1 MVKMFI
7 SGSMSTDEIGK
18 DIMDSIDFSIRK
30 NYHIVV
36 GDARGVDKNIQ
47 QILKSNNY
55 KNVIVYHVGETP
67 RNKIDSEWTSKR
79 IEVDHMN
86 EKLFRNGRYTREAQ
100 MQKDLQ
106 MALDSDF
113 GLVIWEDIKKNRFG
127 NLQVSKGSL
136 NNIFNLLCLNKKV
149 GVYLQGHS
157 EKGIIKLNKVADFE
171 KNILS
176 DLVHTKTQQYYLKI
190 KKDFIK
196 NQKNDELTEKNLEQ
210 TTLF

>member
-1 MVKMFI
+1 MLKMFI
-7 SGSMSTDEIGK
+7 SGSMSTDEISE
-18 DIMDSIDFSIRK
+18 DILNSIDFSIRK
-30 NYHIVV
+30 EYHILV
-36 GDARGVDKNIQ
+36 GDAKGVDKSIQ
-47 QILKSNNY
+47 EILKLNNY

-67 RNKIDSEWTSKR
+67 RNKVDSEWPSKR
-79 IEVDHMN
+79 VEVNHKD
-86 EKLFRNGRYTREAQ
+86 EKMFRNGRYTREAQ

-136 NNIFNLLCLNKKV
+136 NNIFNLLLLNKKV

-157 EKGIIKLNKVADFE
+157 EKGIMKLNKVADFE
-171 KNILS
+171 KDILH
-176 DLVHTKTQQYYLKI
+176 DLVHTKTQQYYIQI

-196 NQKNDELTEKNLEQ
+196 NQKSSDNIDNLKQ

>member
-1 MVKMFI
+1 MMKMFI
-7 SGSMSTDEIGK
+7 SGSMSTDVIGK
-18 DIMDSIDFSIRK
+18 DILNSIDFSIRK
-30 NYHIVV
+30 DYHILI
-36 GDARGVDKNIQ
+36 GDAKGVDKSIQ
-47 QILKSNNY
+47 EILKSNNY

-67 RNKIDSEWTSKR
+67 RNKIDSEWSSKR
-79 IEVDHMN
+79 IEIDLMD
-86 EKLFRNGRYTREAQ
+86 EKLFRNGRYTRKAQ
-100 MQKDLQ
+100 MRKDLQ

-136 NNIFNLLCLNKKV
+136 NNIFNLLLLNKKV

-171 KNILS
+171 KDILH
-176 DLVHTKTQQYYLKI
+176 DLVHAKTQQYYIKI
-190 KKDFIK
+190 KKEFIK
-196 NQKNDELTEKNLEQ
+196 NQKNKRLNENNTKQ